1 MYVGEDCMKIL
12 AMDIG
17 AGTSDILLYDDRKES
32 IENCIKM
39 VLPSPSLVHAAK
51 VRNATRL
58 YQDIF
63 VKGSIIGGGAFTS
76 ALRRHLEHG
85 LRVLMS
91 EYAAYTV
98 RNILDQVKDLGIEII
113 KGNKE
118 PSGFDGVT
126 LNLEEVHIDILQ
138 NFLRAFDETL
148 LDVDVV
154 AIAVQDHG
162 VFPKGTSNRKFRIRK
177 IQEALNQS
185 SKPES
190 LAFTED
196 EIPSYYLRMNAAA
209 VSSRSQLPN
218 ARVLLMDTSPAAVL
232 GCLQDI
238 TVKNADPVLAVNVGN
253 GHTMAAIISGGHVA
267 GVMEHH
273 TRALTP
279 QKIEQLLVNFADGQL
294 YDTDVFNDGGHGVFY
309 LSHPLGFSQ
318 IQTVAATGPN
328 RSLLAKTDLSVHF
341 AAPAGDV
348 MMTGP
353 IGLIEAAKKK
363 FDFT

>member
-1 MYVGEDCMKIL
+1 
-12 AMDIG
+12 
-17 AGTSDILLYDDRKES
+17 
-32 IENCIKM
+32 
-39 VLPSPSLVHAAK
+39 
-51 VRNATRL
+51 
-58 YQDIF
+58 
-63 VKGSIIGGGAFTS
+63 
-76 ALRRHLEHG
+76 
-85 LRVLMS
+85 MS

-98 RNILDQVKDLGIEII
+98 RNILDQVTDLGIEII

-126 LNLEEVHIDILQ
+126 LNLEEVHIEILQ

-162 VFPKGTSNRKFRIRK
+162 VFPKGMSNRKFRIRK
-177 IQEALNQS
+177 IQEVLNQS
-185 SKPES
+185 AKPES

-196 EIPSYYLRMNAAA
+196 ELPSYFLRMKAAA
-209 VSSRSQLPN
+209 VSSKTQLPN
-218 ARVLLMDTSPAAVL
+218 AKVLLMDTSPVAIL

-238 TVKNADPVLAVNVGN
+238 TVKNADPILAVNVGN
-253 GHTMAAIISGGHVA
+253 GHTMAAIISGGQVV

-294 YDTDVFNDGGHGVFY
+294 CDEDIFDDGGHGVFY
-309 LSHPLGFSQ
+309 LAPPLGFSQ
-318 IQTVAATGPN
+318 IQIVAATGPN
-328 RSLLAKTDLSVHF
+328 RRLLANTNLSVHF

-363 FDFT
+363 FSST